1 VSAPDLEALVSDG
14 RVDELLHVVT
24 PQQVAETWLRY
35 HHGESDSD
43 WWAVELW
50 LSSEWW
56 EDEARVRDG
65 LLRLVDVAESDEDF
79 ATIGAGPLEVFV
91 SDDESRVHWIERQAR
106 GSPGLRRALPHVWA
120 WELPDKLFRRLER
133 AAGTRLNDP
142 YAEHGIRQRDED

>member
-65 LLRLVDVAESDEDF
+65 LLRLVDVAESDED
-79 ATIGAGPLEVFV
+79 
-91 SDDESRVHWIERQAR
+91 
-106 GSPGLRRALPHVWA
+106 
-120 WELPDKLFRRLER
+120 
-133 AAGTRLNDP
+133 
-142 YAEHGIRQRDED
+142 

>member
-14 RVDELLHVVT
+14 RVDELLRVVT
-24 PQQVAETWLRY
+24 PQQVAETWMRY

-50 LSSEWW
+50 LSLEWW

-65 LLRLVDVAESDEDF
+65 LLHLVDVAESDEDF

-91 SDDESRVHWIERQAR
+91 SDDESRVHWIERHAPR
-106 GSPGLRRALPHVWA
+106 SPASRRALANVWA
-120 WELPDKLFRRLER
+120 WNLPDKMFRRVER
-133 AAGTRLNDP
+133 AAGTKLADPHAERRARRLG
-142 YAEHGIRQRDED
+142 EC